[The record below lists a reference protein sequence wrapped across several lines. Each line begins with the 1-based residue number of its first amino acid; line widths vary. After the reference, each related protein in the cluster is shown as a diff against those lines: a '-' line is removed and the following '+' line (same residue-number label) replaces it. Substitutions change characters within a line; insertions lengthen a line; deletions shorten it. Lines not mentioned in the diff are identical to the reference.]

1 MYLVY
6 GHGINNRRYPTKIKG
21 VRTKEYDL
29 WRGIIQRCYDKKVHD
44 KFSTYIGCT
53 ASAEFL
59 RYDYFHEWCQ
69 DQIGFNVDGF
79 NLDKDLIKKNNKLY
93 SQDTCLFIPQEIN
106 NLLTK
111 ANASRNGLYIGVHFC
126 NTSQRYVS
134 SIRKKDK
141 SVTLGYFKD
150 PLKAHLLY
158 KDVKE
163 DYIKD
168 LAEEYKSVIDVRA
181 YQAMIDYRVDI
192 DD

>member
-1 MYLVY
+1 M
-6 GHGINNRRYPTKIKG
+6 
-21 VRTKEYDL
+21 D
-29 WRGIIQRCYDKKVHD
+29 
-44 KFSTYIGCT
+44 CT
-53 ASAEFL
+53 ISNEFL
-59 RYDYFHEWCQ
+59 HYEYFYDWCQ
-69 DQIGFNVDGF
+69 DQVGFNVDGF

-106 NLLTK
+106 KLLTK

-163 DYIKD
+163 AYIKD